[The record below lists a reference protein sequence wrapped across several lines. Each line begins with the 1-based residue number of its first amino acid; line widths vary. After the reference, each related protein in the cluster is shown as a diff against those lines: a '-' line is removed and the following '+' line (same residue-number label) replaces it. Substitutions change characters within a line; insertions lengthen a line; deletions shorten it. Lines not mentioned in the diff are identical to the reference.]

1 MKTSKFWN
9 GMLGNDDNKFCINI
23 VKQVLLN
30 RLEEYKDSLSFIK
43 KELQEN
49 NSNIRLLNQKGIVK
63 EVILEHRQLLK
74 ELGLGGDIK

>member
-30 RLEEYKDSLSFIK
+30 RLEEYKDSLSFIER
-43 KELQEN
+43 ELQEN

>member
-63 EVILEHRQLLK
+63 EVILEHQQLLK
-74 ELGLGGDIK
+74 ELGLGGGIK

>member
-30 RLEEYKDSLSFIK
+30 RLEEYKDSLSFIER
-43 KELQEN
+43 ELQEN
-49 NSNIRLLNQKGIVK
+49 NSNIRLLNQEGIVK
-63 EVILEHRQLLK
+63 EVISEHRQLLK
-74 ELGLGGDIK
+74 ELGLGGGIK

>member
-30 RLEEYKDSLSFIK
+30 RLEEYKDSLSFIER
-43 KELQEN
+43 ELQEN

-74 ELGLGGDIK
+74 ELGLGGGIK